1 MERSNQKVFG
11 IRKSLVVGVAGAAV
25 LFASGA
31 LKAQQLPDK
40 IKLGILEAM
49 TGPAAGGA
57 AQGSMPAYKLAIKE
71 LMDSGGKLAGRP
83 VEVVYADNA
92 SDPTQTTNEARRL
105 ATREGIHI
113 ALGPNI
119 TGLNMAAAPVFAQ
132 SKIVSIG
139 VAAGSS
145 FTPQVAPYV
154 FVDFYNSKSYSGA
167 IANYLADTLKVKS
180 VALLAGDGATDK
192 AVLQDMRAALTAKGV
207 TITGEQQHETRAAD
221 MTPQLLALRRGNP
234 EILFE
239 QSSVVE
245 DGATMLRNMNEIG
258 WKVPLMST
266 AAGFL
271 GTFWMRINGPDVFT
285 KNKIYAMTYKAMT
298 ACKNDPIGQTPYA
311 KFVARLKA
319 FDPDNASKFNFPSA
333 AQSYDSAKLLFAAV
347 DATKS
352 VNGDVLRDWI
362 RKNGS
367 KFAAVSG
374 EMQDTNETTQV
385 LFGVNAIGFIERP
398 DLLRADGTLPR
409 AGC

>member
-1 MERSNQKVFG
+1 MESSNRKVFG
-11 IRKSLVVGVAGAAV
+11 IGKSLAVGIAGAAV
-25 LFASGA
+25 MFGSGA
-31 LKAQQLPDK
+31 LRAQQLPEK
-40 IKLGILEAM
+40 IKLGILEAL

-57 AQGSMPAYKLAIKE
+57 AQGSLPAYKLAIKE
-71 LMDSGGKLAGRP
+71 LMDSGGRLAGRP
-83 VEVVYADNA
+83 FEVVFADNA

-105 ATREGIHI
+105 TTREGIHI

-119 TGLNMAAAPVFAQ
+119 TGLNMAASPIFAQ
-132 SKIVSIG
+132 SKVVSIG

-145 FTPQVAPYV
+145 FTPQVAPYA
-154 FVDFYNSKSYSGA
+154 FVNFYNSKAYSGA
-167 IANYLADTLKVKS
+167 IANYLSETLKVKS

-192 AVLQDMRAALTAKGV
+192 AVLQDMRTALTARGITV
-207 TITGEQQHETRAAD
+207 TGEQQHETRAAD

-258 WKVPLMST
+258 WNVPLMST

-298 ACKNDPIGQTPYA
+298 ACKNDPLGQTPYA

-319 FDPDNASKFNFPSA
+319 FDPDNAAKFNFPST
-333 AQSYDSAKLLFAAV
+333 AQTYDSTKLLFAAV
-347 DATKS
+347 EATKS

-362 RKNGS
+362 RKNAA
-367 KFAAVSG
+367 KFPAVSG
-374 EMQDTNETTQV
+374 AMQETNETSQV
-385 LFGVNAIGFIERP
+385 LFGVDAIGFIERP
-398 DLLRADGTLPR
+398 DLLRSDGTLPR